1 MVKEIT
7 PKGLLSE
14 SEIAA
19 LKARHGRVYIV
30 TAEDDEGQ
38 AYAAYFKRPDMA
50 TLAAMTKL
58 AKTDDIQAGR
68 VLVEN
73 CFLAG
78 ADDLKTDPALFVA
91 TVAQLG
97 KMVSSVRA
105 QIKNA

>member
-1 MVKEIT
+1 MENEV
-7 PKGLLSE
+7 KGLLAE

-19 LKARHGRVYIV
+19 LKARHGRVYV
-30 TAEDDEGQ
+30 VEAEDDGGQ
-38 AYAAYFKRPDMA
+38 VYAAYFKRPDMA

-58 AKTDDIQAGR
+58 AKTDDIAAGR

-78 ADDLKTDPALFVA
+78 ADIVKTDPALFVA
-91 TVAQLG
+91 TVGQLG

-105 QIKNA
+105 SIKNA

>member
-1 MVKEIT
+1 MPNEV
-7 PKGLLSE
+7 KGLLPE

-19 LKARHGRVYIV
+19 LKARHGRVYVV
-30 TAEDDEGQ
+30 TAEDDENH

-78 ADDLKTDPALFVA
+78 ADEVKTDPALFVA
-91 TVAQLG
+91 TVGQLG
-97 KMVSSVRA
+97 KMVASVRA
-105 QIKNA
+105 SIKNA